1 MANYTT
7 LRQGNS
13 NTAEN
18 KKLQQA
24 LKDAGYGSYLGSAGV
39 DGIYGPDTAAA
50 VKAYQKDNKLQID
63 GIAGDET
70 LGHLYSSAANAGT
83 QVQLPATAPVAAATE
98 TSYRWDKEND
108 PVYQAA
114 KQKAT
119 DLEGSEP
126 TYQGTFDEQYNQMY
140 QEIMGQEKFEYD
152 LNGDP
157 LWQQYKDQHT
167 RQGKMAMM
175 DAMGQ
180 AAGLTGGYGSSFGQA
195 AGQQAYQGE
204 MQKLSDRVPELYALA
219 MQKYDHDQAQLK
231 DKFAVVKGMRDDE
244 YGRYQDQRSDYYTQL
259 GLAKD
264 AEQTAYER
272 GSSEWLTGEQLR
284 RDDEK
289 TAYTREQDA
298 YSKIAN
304 MIATTGYVPSDA
316 ELAAAGMTRE
326 EADALAAQYNRE
338 MQLAYSSKG
347 SSGDNGEPKY
357 ELPEYKLISE
367 WDEEMRNAKSAVY
380 AEGIAQKIIYAGYPE
395 IAHELYERY
404 WSNDGIMPGDS

>member
-1 MANYTT
+1 MANYNQVSRGSGDKNTVLT
-7 LRQGNS
+7 LQR
-13 NTAEN
+13 
-18 KKLQQA
+18 KLNEYG
-24 LKDAGYGSYLGSAGV
+24 AGLEE
-39 DGIYGPDTAAA
+39 DGIFGAKTDTALRN
-50 VKAYQKDNKLQID
+50 YQRNNGLQVD
-63 GIAGDET
+63 GIAGENT
-70 LGHLYSSAANAGT
+70 WAKLMGGNNAGT
-83 QVQLPATAPVAAATE
+83 QAQQPATAPVAVE
-98 TSYRWDKEND
+98 PEKSYRWDKEND
-108 PVYQAA
+108 PAWQAA
-114 KQKAT
+114 NQKDT
-119 DLEGSEP
+119 ELEGSTP

-140 QEIMGQEKFEYD
+140 QEMMGQEKFEYD

-180 AAGLTGGYGSSFGQA
+180 AAGLTGGYGSSFGQV

-272 GSSEWLTGEQLR
+272 GFSEWYTGEQLQ
-284 RDDEK
+284 RDDK
-289 TAYTREQDA
+289 NTAYTREQDA

-304 MIATTGYVPSDA
+304 MIATTGYVPSDT

-347 SSGDNGEPKY
+347 SSGGNSGPEY
-357 ELPEYKLISE
+357 ELPEYELVTK
-367 WDEEMRNAKSAVY
+367 WDEEIRNAKSPEQ
-380 AEGIAQKIIYAGYPE
+380 AEAIAQKIEYAGYPD
-395 IAHELYERY
+395 IAHEMFEYY
-404 WSNDGIMPGDS
+404 WSNGGIMPGDS

>member
-1 MANYTT
+1 MANYNQVSRGSGDKNTVLT
-7 LRQGNS
+7 LQR
-13 NTAEN
+13 
-18 KKLQQA
+18 KLNEYG
-24 LKDAGYGSYLGSAGV
+24 AGLQE
-39 DGIYGPDTAAA
+39 DGIFGAKTDAA
-50 VKAYQKDNKLQID
+50 VRKYQRENGLQED
-63 GIAGDET
+63 GIAGEKT
-70 LGHLYSSAANAGT
+70 WAKLMGGNNAGT
-83 QVQLPATAPVAAATE
+83 QAPQTVTAPVAAAPE

-108 PVYQAA
+108 PIWQSAN
-114 KQKAT
+114 QKVT
-119 DLEGSEP
+119 ELEGSKP

-140 QEIMGQEKFEYD
+140 QEIMGQKNFEYD

-180 AAGLTGGYGSSFGQA
+180 AAGLTGGYGSSFGQV

-244 YGRYQDQRSDYYTQL
+244 YAKNMDELGLWYQDM

-264 AEQTAYER
+264 AEQNAYER

-284 RDDEK
+284 RDDEN

-304 MIATTGYVPSDA
+304 MIATTGYVPSDT
-316 ELAAAGMTRE
+316 ELAAAGMTRG
-326 EADALAAQYNRE
+326 EAAALATQYNRE
-338 MQLAYSSKG
+338 MELAQSSKTTSKDKEPEYVRPDVDG
-347 SSGDNGEPKY
+347 PERDAFLEEFEKFGEDAAIQWAEAYNIHPAIIEAWLRAAQFNSYGDNY
-357 ELPEYKLISE
+357 Y
-367 WDEEMRNAKSAVY
+367 D
-380 AEGIAQKIIYAGYPE
+380 
-395 IAHELYERY
+395 
-404 WSNDGIMPGDS
+404 PGA

>member
-1 MANYTT
+1 MANYNQVSRGSGDKNTVLT
-7 LRQGNS
+7 LQR
-13 NTAEN
+13 
-18 KKLQQA
+18 KLNEYG
-24 LKDAGYGSYLGSAGV
+24 AGLEE
-39 DGIYGPDTAAA
+39 DGIFGAKTDTALRN
-50 VKAYQKDNKLQID
+50 YQRNNGLQVD
-63 GIAGDET
+63 GIAGEKT
-70 LGHLYSSAANAGT
+70 WASLMGGNNAGSQQT
-83 QVQLPATAPVAAATE
+83 AQQAPAPTVTAEPE

-108 PVYQAA
+108 PAWQAA
-114 KQKAT
+114 NQKVT
-119 DLEGSEP
+119 ELEGSKP

-140 QEIMGQEKFEYD
+140 QEMMGQEKFEYD

-175 DAMGQ
+175 DSMGQ
-180 AAGLTGGYGSSFGQA
+180 AAGLTGGYSSSFGQV

-231 DKFAVVKGMRDDE
+231 DKLAIVQAARDDE

-272 GSSEWLTGEQLR
+272 GFSEWLTGKQLR
-284 RDDEK
+284 RDDEN
-289 TAYTREQDA
+289 TAYTKQQDA

-326 EADALAAQYNRE
+326 EADALA
-338 MQLAYSSKG
+338 YSSKG
-347 SSGDNGEPKY
+347 SSGESKY

-367 WDEEMRNAKSAVY
+367 WDEEMHNAKSPEQ
-380 AEGIAQKIIYAGYPE
+380 AEAIAQKIEYAGYSG
-395 IAHELYERY
+395 IAHELFEYY
-404 WSNDGIMPGDS
+404 WSNGGIMPGDS